1 MIKNIKNIKNIK
13 ICICIVF
20 LGIILIILHMTP
32 NKTNMYGGEE
42 ETEMETDDLGTIDNI
57 DCTMEQIEKHNKPND
72 KWIYNNGQI
81 YNLTLIIEA
90 EIINSDVNID
100 NIIKFFKSSEEQD
113 LSKLLGSIEMYN
125 DVMRK
130 YNEKN
135 PDDKLIFF
143 DFSNLDE
150 SKITETNTRIKEKEG
165 LFNKFKF
172 IFIKSVAQFSKG
184 IICPAGLKI

>member
-1 MIKNIKNIKNIK
+1 MIKNFKNIK

-42 ETEMETDDLGTIDNI
+42 ETEMETGDLGTIDNI

-81 YNLTLIIEA
+81 YDLTPIIEA
-90 EIINSDVNID
+90 EIINSDTNIE

-113 LSKLLGSIEMYN
+113 LSKLIGSIEMYN
-125 DVMRK
+125 DVMSK
-130 YNEKN
+130 YNETVEN
-135 PDDKLIFF
+135 ADDKLIFF
-143 DFSNLDE
+143 DTSNLDE
-150 SKITETNTRIKEKEG
+150 SKITETNTRIKEKER

>member
-1 MIKNIKNIKNIK
+1 MIKNIK

-20 LGIILIILHMTP
+20 FGIILIILNMSS

-42 ETEMETDDLGTIDNI
+42 ETAIENDDLSIIDNI
-57 DCTMEQIEKHNKPND
+57 DCTMEQIEKHNKPDD
-72 KWIYNNGQI
+72 KWIYNNGKI
-81 YNLTLIIEA
+81 YNLTLIIGG

-100 NIIKFFKSSEEQD
+100 NIINFFKSSEEQD
-113 LSKLLGSIEMYN
+113 LSKLIGSIEMYN
-125 DVMRK
+125 NVMSK

-150 SKITETNTRIKEKEG
+150 SKITETNTRIKEKER

-172 IFIKSVAQFSKG
+172 IFIKSIAQFSKG

>member
-1 MIKNIKNIKNIK
+1 MIKNFKNIK

-20 LGIILIILHMTP
+20 LGIILIILHMTS
-32 NKTNMYGGEE
+32 NKKNMYGGEE
-42 ETEMETDDLGTIDNI
+42 ETEMETDNLGIIDNI
-57 DCTMEQIEKHNKPND
+57 ECTMEQIEKHNKPND

-81 YNLTLIIEA
+81 YDLTPIIEA

-113 LSKLLGSIEMYN
+113 LSKLMGSIEMYN
-125 DVMRK
+125 NIITK
-130 YNEKN
+130 YNEKVESVG
-135 PDDKLIFF
+135 DKLIFF
-143 DFSNLDE
+143 DTSNLDE
-150 SKITETNTRIKEKEG
+150 SKITETNTRVKEKER

-184 IICPAGLKI
+184 IICPSGLKI

>member
-1 MIKNIKNIKNIK
+1 MIKNFKNIK

-20 LGIILIILHMTP
+20 LGIILIILHMTS

-42 ETEMETDDLGTIDNI
+42 ETEMETDNLGIIDNI
-57 DCTMEQIEKHNKPND
+57 ECTMEQIEKHNKPND

-81 YNLTLIIEA
+81 YDLTPIIEA

-113 LSKLLGSIEMYN
+113 LSKLMGSIEMYN
-125 DVMRK
+125 NIITK
-130 YNEKN
+130 YNEKVESVG
-135 PDDKLIFF
+135 DKLIFF
-143 DFSNLDE
+143 DTSNLDE
-150 SKITETNTRIKEKEG
+150 SKITETNTRVKEKER

-184 IICPAGLKI
+184 IICPSGLKI

>member
-1 MIKNIKNIKNIK
+1 MIKNFKNIK

-42 ETEMETDDLGTIDNI
+42 ETEMETGDLGTIDNI

-81 YNLTLIIEA
+81 YDLTPIIEA
-90 EIINSDVNID
+90 EIINSDTNIE

-113 LSKLLGSIEMYN
+113 LSKLIGSIEMYN
-125 DVMRK
+125 NIITK
-130 YNEKN
+130 YNETVEN
-135 PDDKLIFF
+135 ADDKLIFF
-143 DFSNLDE
+143 DTSNLDE
-150 SKITETNTRIKEKEG
+150 SKITETNTRIKEKER